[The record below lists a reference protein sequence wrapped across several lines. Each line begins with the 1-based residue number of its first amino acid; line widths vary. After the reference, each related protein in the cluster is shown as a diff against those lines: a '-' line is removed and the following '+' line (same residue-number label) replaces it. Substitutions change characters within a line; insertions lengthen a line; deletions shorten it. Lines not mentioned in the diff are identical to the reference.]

1 MNIGRKIADARRAKN
16 LTQEQ
21 LAELMNVTRQTVSR
35 WESQAAYP
43 EMEKI
48 VNLSQILEVSCDYL
62 LNDKMERPEQANLSG
77 KERTQAP
84 AVTRLLQQV
93 KGKPVRI
100 QLFSDAMDYDI
111 NDKKSVILDFDGGW
125 AHLGYKSGKKTGTK
139 LLPVSAIASI
149 KLEKEEETWN
159 TSVFS
164 DLFSR

>member
-1 MNIGRKIADARRAKN
+1 MNIGRKIADARKAKN

-48 VNLSQILEVSCDYL
+48 VNLSRILEVSCDYL
-62 LNDKMERPEQANLSG
+62 LNDKMEKSEQASSD
-77 KERTQAP
+77 KSRTQVP

-111 NDKKSVILDFDGGW
+111 NDKKAVILDFDGGW
-125 AHLGYKSGKKTGTK
+125 VHLGYKSGKKTGTK

-164 DLFSR
+164 DLFSH